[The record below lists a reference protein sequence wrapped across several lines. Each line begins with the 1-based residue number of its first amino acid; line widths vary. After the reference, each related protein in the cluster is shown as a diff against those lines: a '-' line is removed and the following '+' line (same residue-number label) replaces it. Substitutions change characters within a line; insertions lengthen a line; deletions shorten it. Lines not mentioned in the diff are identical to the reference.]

1 MSTTF
6 QAPTKDPAAIL
17 FHEMDW
23 TSWLADGETIT
34 AQSAASSAP
43 DDMLIDQVT
52 QAAGV
57 VTWRVRGGTAGRKY
71 AVTVQITTSDNRRD
85 ERSVTY
91 RVAQR

>member
-23 TSWLADGETIT
+23 SSWLDEGETIDAET
-34 AQSAASSAP
+34 VTSSDAA
-43 DDMLIDQVT
+43 LIIDQVLE
-52 QAAGV
+52 ASGV
-57 VTWRVRGGTAGRKY
+57 VTWRVRGGAAGKRY
-71 AVTVQITTSDNRRD
+71 TVTVRVETSDGRTD